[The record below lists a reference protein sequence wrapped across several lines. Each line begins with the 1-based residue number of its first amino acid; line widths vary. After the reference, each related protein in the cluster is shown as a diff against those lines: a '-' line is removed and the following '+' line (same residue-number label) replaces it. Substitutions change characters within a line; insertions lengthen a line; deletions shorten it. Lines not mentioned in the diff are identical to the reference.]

1 MATSSLLRKRTP
13 TRRKGVPMTILPT
26 EAQQGFALSLA
37 ASLRP
42 NTVRG
47 YLEHLGVYL
56 HWCGDRN
63 PYARDTVLAYLGD
76 VAARCSR
83 STLATYHKA
92 LRAFFGWCEAEGVCA
107 NAMRGIKPPRLSPDD
122 AERDAPVY
130 TEADRAALLAVCPP
144 WTWMGLR
151 NRALILS
158 LWHTPLRASELTG
171 LLVTDIDWE
180 GMEITV
186 RSGKGGVRYTV
197 VLPVEMAEAVHRY
210 LRHRPD
216 DIEGLWLSEKGTIM
230 TPRALSLT
238 LKRLAKRAGITQSV
252 YPHAFRHRWR
262 IQCVMMGM
270 TDVEIASLMGQRTVR
285 ATQGYGRKVLQAQAR
300 ARYRERLAG

>member
-1 MATSSLLRKRTP
+1 
-13 TRRKGVPMTILPT
+13 MTVLPA
-26 EAQQGFALSLA
+26 EARQGFALALA

-42 NTVRG
+42 NTARG
-47 YLEHLGVYL
+47 YLEHLDVYVR
-56 HWCGDRN
+56 WCGDDRC
-63 PYARDTVLAYLGD
+63 PYQRQVVLSYLAD
-76 VAARCSR
+76 VSARCSR
-83 STLATYHKA
+83 PTVATYFKA
-92 LRAFFGWCEAEGVCA
+92 LKAFFAFCEVEGICD
-107 NAMRGIKPPRLSPDD
+107 NPMRGLKPPRLSPDE
-122 AERDAPVY
+122 AERDAPLY
-130 TEADRAALLAVCPP
+130 DEEDKEALLAACPP

-197 VLPVEMAEAVHRY
+197 VMTIEMAEAIHRY
-210 LRHRPD
+210 LRHRPA
-216 DIEGLWLSEKGTIM
+216 DIAALWLSENGQM
-230 TPRALSLT
+230 VTPRALSLM
-238 LKRLAKRAGITQSV
+238 LKRMAKRAGLSKSV

-262 IQCVMMGM
+262 IQCVIMGL